1 MQGKNRGGDEA
12 AYPQPE
18 RQDSIDSDEYVRS
31 GAAGVG
37 AAGSH
42 LVAERSHLDLDME
55 Q

>member
-1 MQGKNRGGDEA
+1 MQGRNQIGDEA
-12 AYPQPE
+12 TYLQPE

-31 GAAGVG
+31 GTSGVG

-42 LVAERSHLDLDME
+42 LVAERSHQDLDRD